1 MSHMVMLDENDSIL
15 DLKQIEDMMRASQKS
30 NIFNVVPPDANERN
44 SVPRDRSSII
54 PNSTSDRNTFS
65 MQQSAQNAK

>member
-30 NIFNVVPPDANERN
+30 NIFNVAPPDKNDRN
-44 SVPRDRSSII
+44 SMPRERSSII
-54 PNSTSDRNTFS
+54 PNSTSDRNNFS
-65 MQQSAQNAK
+65 MQ